1 MAGNTEPAEPMQL
14 ERFLPLLK
22 STRGYNRET
31 LVADLLAAAIVT
43 IMLIPQSL
51 AYSLL
56 AGLPAEI
63 GLYASILPLIVYA
76 CFGTSRTLAVGPV
89 AVASLMTA
97 SALSGF
103 AEQGTAAYLAGAVT
117 LALLSGLFLLLLGLL
132 RLGFLAY
139 LLSHPVVSGFI
150 TASGILIA
158 FSQLKHALGIDVQGQ
173 TVIEMGQTLVNSWA
187 GINLYT
193 VTIAA
198 LVIGFLVWSR
208 TGATS
213 ALQRLGIPLAKAK
226 LLAKAS
232 PIVGVIITIL
242 ITVGLNLDAKGVA
255 VVGSVAGGLPQLA
268 FPALSF
274 AMIDQLYLHA
284 IMISIIG
291 YVESVSV
298 GKTLAAKRRQ
308 RIDVNQ
314 ELIGLGAANVAS
326 AVSGAF
332 PVTGGFS
339 RSVVNFDAGA
349 VTQMASIFCALGI
362 AFVSMLFTPA
372 LHYLPKATLAAT
384 IIVAVL
390 SLIDLETLTKTW
402 RFSKSDFAGVFMTIA
417 VTLLFGVETGV
428 ACGVLTS
435 IALHLLRT
443 SMPHIAEVGLI
454 EGTEYFRDIRRYLV
468 TTVPEIL
475 SLRMDESLFFANVH
489 HLESRIY
496 DAVFQKDKIAHVI
509 LQCSALSEI
518 DASAL
523 EVLEAINVQLAEQ
536 GVQLHLS
543 EVKGPVMDTLERAGF
558 FPHLSGRVFLTQFEA
573 FNDVR
578 ALF

>member
-1 MAGNTEPAEPMQL
+1 MKL
-14 ERFLPLLK
+14 SRFIPLIRA
-22 STRGYNRET
+22 TRGYKREF
-31 LVADLLAAAIVT
+31 LAADLLAAAIVT

-56 AGLPAEI
+56 AGLPAEV

-76 CFGTSRTLAVGPV
+76 LFGTSRTLSVGPV

-97 SALSGF
+97 SALANF
-103 AEQGTAAYLAGAVT
+103 AQQGSAEYLAGAIV
-117 LALLSGLFLLLLGLL
+117 LALLSGLFLLLLGFL
-132 RLGFLAY
+132 RLGILAN

-158 FSQLKHALGIDVQGQ
+158 FSQLKHALGIEVQGQ
-173 TVIEMGQTLVNSWA
+173 TLIEMGQTAAA
-187 GINLYT
+187 GWVDISTYT
-193 VTIAA
+193 LAISA
-198 LVIGFLVWSR
+198 LVVLFLVWSR
-208 TGATS
+208 NNAAAFLT
-213 ALQRLGIPLAKAK
+213 RFNIPQKNAQ

-232 PIVGVIITIL
+232 PIVGVIATIAITFL
-242 ITVGLNLDAKGVA
+242 FNLDSRGVA
-255 VVGSVAGGLPQLA
+255 IVGYVPSGLPSFS
-268 FPALSF
+268 FPSLSF
-274 AMIDQLYLHA
+274 ELIEQLYLPA

-349 VTQMASIFCALGI
+349 VTQLASIFCAVSI
-362 AFVSMLFTPA
+362 ALVSVFLTPA

-390 SLIDLETLTKTW
+390 SLIDIEILKRTW
-402 RFSKSDFAGVFMTIA
+402 KFSKSDFVGVLMTI
-417 VTLLFGVETGV
+417 VITLLFGVEIGV
-428 ACGVLTS
+428 ACGVITS
-435 IALHLLRT
+435 IALHLART
-443 SMPHIAEVGLI
+443 SMPHIVEVGMI
-454 EGTEYFRDIRRYLV
+454 EGTEHFRNVRRHLV
-468 TTVPEIL
+468 QTVPEIL
-475 SLRMDESLFFANVH
+475 SLRMDESLFFANAH

-496 DAVFQKDKIAHVI
+496 DAVFQKDRIAHVI
-509 LQCSALSEI
+509 IQCSALNEI

-523 EVLEAINVQLAEQ
+523 EVLEGINAQLSEQ
-536 GVQLHLS
+536 GVQLHFA
-543 EVKGPVMDTLERAGF
+543 EIKGPVLDTLERSGF
-558 FPHLSGRVFLTQFEA
+558 LAKISGSVFLTQYEA
-573 FNDVR
+573 YNEVKK
-578 ALF
+578 LL

>member
-1 MAGNTEPAEPMQL
+1 VAGNTEPAEPMQL

>member
-1 MAGNTEPAEPMQL
+1 VAGNTEPAEPMQL

-208 TGATS
+208 TGAAS